1 MCMCMEIIYD
11 ADTVFLKGKLLHPVC
26 AQLHKLT
33 DTNQTGRNLRRENRK
48 SHTTCKMYL
57 NAQEN
62 IAYNKNKT
70 LHMHSYLT

>member
-1 MCMCMEIIYD
+1 MEIIYD

-33 DTNQTGRNLRRENRK
+33 DTNQTGRNLRRENGQ
-48 SHTTCKMYL
+48 SQITCSMYL

-62 IAYNKNKT
+62 IEHTIKIT
-70 LHMHSYLT
+70 LHI